1 MIPPFLYFS
10 MTFVSNTITQRPQV
24 SERLYTGQKE
34 VSAASDGGESR
45 QADDLFPN
53 GPPWDGH
60 VKSAVLCTENRIALV
75 SQFVKV
81 WVVRPHIHRK
91 FKLAD
96 EARTANERCDTS
108 LYAVV
113 GDTFRQRRTI
123 SPPSP
128 DHLPPV
134 HVRCGIAR
142 VHAPDVCPRSGRHSR
157 EGLSCRNQN
166 RCCPEAQRPDL
177 PRPYPAPG

>member
-1 MIPPFLYFS
+1 MVEKRLS
-10 MTFVSNTITQRPQV
+10 NSVVS
-24 SERLYTGQKE
+24 RL
-34 VSAASDGGESR
+34 A
-45 QADDLFPN
+45 
-53 GPPWDGH
+53 
-60 VKSAVLCTENRIALV
+60 

-96 EARTANERCDTS
+96 EARTANERGDTS

-113 GDTFRQRRTI
+113 GDTFRQRQTI

-142 VHAPDVCPRSGRHSR
+142 VHAPDVCPERAAIAVRVHLCVIKIVAALRISAELWIVLTGRQDKRS
-157 EGLSCRNQN
+157 
-166 RCCPEAQRPDL
+166 A
-177 PRPYPAPG
+177 APPSSHQLGSY

>member
-1 MIPPFLYFS
+1 MILPFLYFS

-53 GPPWDGH
+53 GPLWDGH

-96 EARTANERCDTS
+96 EARTANERGDTS
-108 LYAVV
+108 LYASV
-113 GDTFRQRRTI
+113 GTPFVRMAKNDCTCFDGWARAGRR
-123 SPPSP
+123 
-128 DHLPPV
+128 L
-134 HVRCGIAR
+134 
-142 VHAPDVCPRSGRHSR
+142 HSR
-157 EGLSCRNQN
+157 SLDDR
-166 RCCPEAQRPDL
+166 L
-177 PRPYPAPG
+177 